1 MQPHIDS
8 TRFGSISIGGERF
21 EHDVIIGPDGAV
33 SKRKKKLSK
42 RVYGSSHTIS
52 LAEAEY
58 VYAHAGP
65 ATLLIIGSGQ
75 NGMVHLSDEA
85 ARYLADQGCR
95 TLLAPTP
102 QALEH
107 WNGAA
112 GKVAGLFH
120 VTC

>member
-1 MQPHIDS
+1 VQPHIDG
-8 TRFGSISIGGERF
+8 TRFGSITIDGTRF
-21 EHDVIIGPDGAV
+21 EHDVVIWPDGTV
-33 SKRKKKLSK
+33 TKRKKKLSK

-58 VYAHAGP
+58 VYEHAGA

-75 NGMVHLSDEA
+75 NGMVHLSGEA
-85 ARYLADQGCR
+85 ARYLAHRGCR

-102 QALEH
+102 QALED
-107 WNGAA
+107 WNRAA
-112 GKVAGLFH
+112 GNVAGLFH